1 MKVPRRPPVV
11 SRPLLALL
19 GLTALYAAH
28 LAQLGGWW
36 VSGHTVHGWPYVLV
50 FLGCSALI
58 LRLATR
64 TAEVRAWQLVGVG
77 TALWGVGQL
86 IYASSPTPVPM
97 PGVNDTFFLALPA
110 CFLAALLRFERRW
123 PSLPSFAA
131 RLDVAA
137 LLVSVGGY
145 LWFYQL
151 APQLHAPTGDLLSN
165 LTSAVYPLSDL
176 LLLALL
182 LTYGW
187 RAREGAPSGT
197 WLLALGVLGF
207 IAADLG
213 YTSLTLGGIYTGND
227 WPDALWP
234 LSALI
239 FAGATWRATIPSQ
252 RVTASSM
259 PLSGVHTRL
268 APYVALLGSFTLLL
282 SVPDLRSSDG
292 AGVAV
297 TTFIVSLLVAARQT
311 LALRE
316 LHDHR
321 ALLHHQAYH
330 DPLTGLGNRAQ
341 LDAMLGTVLAGND
354 QVGLLFIDL
363 DDFKFVND
371 ALGHRAGDLFL
382 QEVARRLCGAAG
394 SGTTC
399 VRLGGDE
406 FVVVLA
412 PATRATL
419 EALSGRVVLALRESV
434 TLSGQRL
441 QITAS
446 VGAALSTP
454 QQRDPAALLRWADQ
468 AMYEVKRTGK
478 NALSVYTPG
487 VHDQLAARRVLIET
501 RLRGVLDRGELSLHY
516 QPQRDQ
522 DGRLRRFEALLRW
535 NDPQLGPV
543 SPGEFV
549 PIAETAGLMVALDN
563 WVIDEACR
571 QLALWLPVDPDRQ
584 VAVNISPPHLVRTD
598 FLPGLKATLARHAVP
613 PQALELE
620 VTERLLIENEA
631 QARETLRALLDLGVH
646 VAIDDFGVG
655 QSSLSALLRLPIT
668 TLKIDRAFTHEL
680 EVGAAGSTQ
689 SQAAYTVVQAIVAL
703 GQALALRVV
712 AEGVETPTQAQLLQG
727 LGVDALQGYWIGR
740 ASPPDGTPFVT
751 MPESSALGWTGRA

>member
-1 MKVPRRPPVV
+1 MKAPARSPVL
-11 SRPLLALL
+11 SEPLLAML
-19 GLTALYAAH
+19 GLAVVYGVH
-28 LAQLGGWW
+28 LTQLGGWW
-36 VSGHTVHGWPYVLV
+36 GPGHALQGWPYVLV
-50 FLGCSALI
+50 FVGCGALI

-86 IYASSPTPVPM
+86 IYASSPQPVPM
-97 PGVNDTFFLALPA
+97 PGLNDVFFLSLPA
-110 CFLAALLRFERRW
+110 CFLLALLRFERRW
-123 PSLPSFAA
+123 PSLPGTAA
-131 RLDVAA
+131 KLDVAA
-137 LLVSVGGY
+137 LVVSAGGY

-151 APQLHAPTGDLLSN
+151 APQLAAPTGDVAAD
-165 LTSAVYPLSDL
+165 LTSAAYPLADL

-182 LTYGW
+182 LAHGW
-187 RAREGAPSGT
+187 RTREGAPCGT

-207 IAADLG
+207 IVADLG
-213 YTSLTLGGIYTGND
+213 FTSLTLRGTYTGNE

-234 LSALI
+234 LAALA
-239 FAGATWRATIPSQ
+239 FAGATWRATVRPRRFLPTWIPL
-252 RVTASSM
+252 TGA
-259 PLSGVHTRL
+259 HTRL
-268 APYVALLGSFTLLL
+268 APYAALLSSFALLL
-282 SVPDLRSSDG
+282 NVPELRSPAG
-292 AGVAV
+292 AGVAL
-297 TTFIVSLLVAARQT
+297 TTFVVSLLVAARQT

-316 LHDHR
+316 LQDHR
-321 ALLHHQAYH
+321 TLLHHQAHH

-341 LDAMLGTVLAGND
+341 LDAVLGGALAGD
-354 QVGLLFIDL
+354 DTVGLLFVDL

-394 SGTTC
+394 PGTTC

-406 FVVVLA
+406 FVVVLT
-412 PATRATL
+412 PATRDTL
-419 EALSGRVVLALRESV
+419 EALSERVVLALRESV

-446 VGAALSTP
+446 VGAALSTR

-478 NALSVYTPG
+478 NALSIYTPG

-501 RLRGVLDRGELSLHY
+501 RLRGVLERGELSLHY

-535 NDPQLGPV
+535 TDPQLGPV

-549 PIAETAGLMVALDN
+549 PIAEMAGLMVALDN

-571 QLALWLPVDPDRQ
+571 QLALWLPVNPDRQ
-584 VAVNISPPHLVRTD
+584 VAVNISPPHLVRSD
-598 FLPGLKATLARHAVP
+598 FLPGLQRTLQRHGIP
-613 PQALELE
+613 PHALELE

-631 QARETLRALLDLGVH
+631 QARDTLRALLDLGVH

-655 QSSLSALLRLPIT
+655 QSSLAALLRLPIT

-680 EVGAAGSTQ
+680 ETGAVGSAQA
-689 SQAAYTVVQAIVAL
+689 QAAYTVVQAIVAL

-740 ASPPDGTPFVT
+740 ASPPEGAPFFT
-751 MPESSALGWTGRA
+751 MPESSGLGWSGPA